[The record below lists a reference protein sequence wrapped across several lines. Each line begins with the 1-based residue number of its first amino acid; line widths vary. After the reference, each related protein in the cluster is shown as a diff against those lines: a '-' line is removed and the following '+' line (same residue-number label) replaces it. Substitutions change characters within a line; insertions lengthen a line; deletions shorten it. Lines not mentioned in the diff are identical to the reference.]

1 MNSGRRYRVY
11 LYNTITLPYS
21 LDNVAP
27 LDVCVFFVC
36 VPVRVVCVCVCVVS
50 ERINSRQEMEGRQ
63 KMKRWRDEQ
72 TEGFCSPEAEC
83 KAMQLNS
90 FNQLSSLHLL
100 KQTEG

>member
-1 MNSGRRYRVY
+1 M
-11 LYNTITLPYS
+11 LPHWTF
-21 LDNVAP
+21 
-27 LDVCVFFVC
+27 VFFSFVFLY
-36 VPVRVVCVCVCVVS
+36 VLCVCVVS